1 MNVVYQIIDWE
12 DLFESAKSKTFK
24 HCRKSYMPNKLD
36 GCGFR
41 RLMAIPNGYKVYCAF
56 ILMIHVCS
64 QQEKPRTGI
73 LAKNGNPYDS
83 IDLAAKTGAP
93 AKIFEEAFEILR
105 DEKIKWI
112 RKIDLEI
119 AKKFSRA
126 GAPVRED
133 RNEGEI
139 IEKDTKLNFTDT
151 KIRFSVLKS
160 LHNDLIRLDLIRIED
175 KSTNVSLSFAPD
187 DKNIVPRH
195 KRILFNYSSEKL
207 TGIENSDIEEWTK
220 AFPAVDIK
228 QEILIAEQWLINNPT
243 KRKKN
248 VSRFL
253 TNWLSRTQERGGNNN
268 NANTRKNNVGKSFS
282 GTLQ

>member
-83 IDLAAKTGAP
+83 IDLAAKT
-93 AKIFEEAFEILR
+93 
-105 DEKIKWI
+105 
-112 RKIDLEI
+112 
-119 AKKFSRA
+119 

-253 TNWLSRTQERGGNNN
+253 TNWFSRIQERGGNNN
-268 NANTRKNNVGKSFS
+268 NTNTRKNNVGKSFS